1 MERNLA
7 LEVVR
12 VAEAAALSTARW
24 MGRGNEQ
31 LAEQTA
37 LDAMRR
43 AFDAVGF
50 AGTIVIGR
58 GEKGETPTLYVGEQ
72 VGSGA
77 GPELDVAAEPLEG
90 PSIVAEGR
98 ANAVAAVA
106 LAEKGCLFPTPDV
119 YMEKIAVGP
128 NALGAIDITAGP
140 EENLR
145 SIAETMKCYVEDLTV
160 VILDRPRHGDLVRA
174 VREIGARIKLIQD
187 GDLSAAIATALED
200 SGVDVLMGIGRA
212 PQGVLAAAAL
222 RCLGG
227 DMQAQFKPGSD
238 EDVERMR
245 RTGLKE
251 IDRVLTIT
259 DLARGGEITFTATGV
274 TDGDFLKGVRFFG
287 GGARTHSLVMR
298 ARSGTVRFIEAIHR
312 FDRNPI
318 Y

>member
-1 MERNLA
+1 MDRNLS

-12 VAEAAALSTARW
+12 VTEAAALSSARW
-24 MGRGNEQ
+24 MGRGNQQ

-43 AFDAVGF
+43 AFDAVEF
-50 AGTIVIGR
+50 SGTVVIGR

-72 VGSGA
+72 VGSGM

-90 PSIVAEGR
+90 PHIVAQGR
-98 ANAVAAVA
+98 TNAVTAIA
-106 LAEKGCLFPTPDV
+106 LAEKGCLFPAPDV
-119 YMEKIAVGP
+119 YMEKIAVGSR
-128 NALGAIDITAGP
+128 ALGAIDITAGP
-140 EENLR
+140 EANLR
-145 SIAETMKCYVEDLTV
+145 SIADTMKCYVEDLTV
-160 VILDRPRHGDLVRA
+160 VILDRPRHADLIRA
-174 VREIGARIKLIQD
+174 VREMGARIKLIQD

-212 PQGVLAAAAL
+212 PEGVLAAAAL

-227 DMQAQFKPGSD
+227 DMQARFEPSSD
-238 EDVERMR
+238 EDVGRVR
-245 RTGLKE
+245 QTGLKE
-251 IDRVLTIT
+251 IQEVLTIT
-259 DLARGGEITFTATGV
+259 DLARGGEVTFTATGV

-287 GGARTHSLVMR
+287 GGAKTHSLVMR
-298 ARSGTVRFIEAIHR
+298 AKSGTVRFIEAVHR

>member
-12 VAEAAALSTARW
+12 VTEAAALSSGRW

-43 AFDAVGF
+43 AFDVVDF
-50 AGTIVIGR
+50 AGTVVIGR
-58 GEKGETPTLYVGEQ
+58 GERGETPTLYVGED
-72 VGSGA
+72 VGCGKV
-77 GPELDVAAEPLEG
+77 PELDVAAEPLEG
-90 PSIVAEGR
+90 PAIVAEGR

-106 LAEKGCLFPTPDV
+106 LAEKGCLFPAPDV
-119 YMEKIAVGP
+119 YMEKIAVGSK
-128 NALGAIDITAGP
+128 ALGSIDISAGP
-140 EENLR
+140 EANLR

-160 VILDRPRHGDLVRA
+160 VILDRPRHGDLIRA
-174 VREIGARIKLIQD
+174 VREAGARIKLIQD
-187 GDLSAAIATALED
+187 GDLSAAIATALEN

-227 DMQAQFKPGSD
+227 DMQAQFKPASD
-238 EDVERMR
+238 EDVERIR
-245 RTGLKE
+245 RTGLKDIE
-251 IDRVLTIT
+251 EVLTIT
-259 DLARGGEITFTATGV
+259 DLAKGGEITFTATGV

-287 GGARTHSLVMR
+287 GGAKTHSLVMR

>member
-7 LEVVR
+7 LEVAR
-12 VAEAAALSTARW
+12 VTEAAALSSARW
-24 MGRGNEQ
+24 MGRGNEV

-37 LDAMRR
+37 LDSMRR
-43 AFDAVGF
+43 AFDVVDF
-50 AGTIVIGR
+50 LGTVVIGR
-58 GEKGETPTLYVGEQ
+58 GERGETPTLYVGEQ
-72 VGSGA
+72 VGSGK
-77 GPELDVAAEPLEG
+77 GPELDVATEPLEG
-90 PSIVAEGR
+90 PDVVAEGR
-98 ANAVAAVA
+98 ANALSAVA
-106 LAEKGCLFPTPDV
+106 LAERGCLFPAPDV
-119 YMEKIAVGP
+119 YMDKIAVGP
-128 NALGAIDITAGP
+128 KALGAIDISAGP
-140 EENLR
+140 EANLQ

-160 VILDRPRHGDLVRA
+160 VILDRPRHAELIRA
-174 VREIGARIKLIQD
+174 VRDAGARIKLIQD

-212 PQGVLAAAAL
+212 PEGVLAAAAL

-227 DMQAQFKPGSD
+227 DMQAQFKPSSE
-238 EDVERMR
+238 EDVERIR

-259 DLARGGEITFTATGV
+259 DLARGNEVTFTATGV

-287 GGARTHSLVMR
+287 GGAKTHSLVLR
-298 ARSGTVRFIEAIHR
+298 FRSGTVRFIEAIHR

>member
-12 VAEAAALSTARW
+12 VTEAAALSSARW
-24 MGRGNEQ
+24 MGRGNDR

-43 AFDAVGF
+43 AFDAVDF
-50 AGTIVIGR
+50 TGTVVIGR
-58 GEKGETPTLYVGEQ
+58 GEKGETPTLFVGEQ

-77 GPELDVAAEPLEG
+77 GPEFDVAAEPLEG
-90 PSIVAEGR
+90 ASIVAQGR
-98 ANAVAAVA
+98 ANALAAVA
-106 LAEKGCLFPTPDV
+106 LAEKGCLFPAPEV

-128 NALGAIDITAGP
+128 KALGAIDITAGP
-140 EENLR
+140 QANLQ

-160 VILDRPRHGDLVRA
+160 IILDRPRHRDLIMA
-174 VREIGARIKLIQD
+174 VQEVGARIKLIQD
-187 GDLSAAIATALED
+187 GDLSAAIATSLED

-212 PQGVLAAAAL
+212 PEGVLAAAAL

-227 DMQAQFKPGSD
+227 DMQAQFKPASD
-238 EDVERMR
+238 EDVERIR
-245 RTGLKE
+245 QAGLKE
-251 IDRVLTIT
+251 IQEVLTIT
-259 DLARGGEITFTATGV
+259 DLARGREVMFTATGV

-287 GGARTHSLVMR
+287 GGAKTHSLLMR
-298 ARSGTVRFIEAIHR
+298 AKSGTVRFIEAIHR
-312 FDRNPI
+312 FDRTPI

>member
-1 MERNLA
+1 MEQNLA

-37 LDAMRR
+37 LDSMRR
-43 AFDAVGF
+43 AFDAVDF
-50 AGTIVIGR
+50 AGTVVIGR

-72 VGSGA
+72 VGSGT

-90 PSIVAEGR
+90 PTIVAEGR

-106 LAEKGCLFPTPDV
+106 LAEKGCLFPAPNV

-128 NALGAIDITAGP
+128 KALGAIDISAGP
-140 EENLR
+140 EANLR

-160 VILDRPRHGDLVRA
+160 VILDRPRHGDLIRA
-174 VREIGARIKLIQD
+174 VREVGARIKLIQD

-200 SGVDVLMGIGRA
+200 SGVDVLMGIGRS

-227 DMQAQFKPGSD
+227 DMQAQFKPASD
-238 EDVERMR
+238 EDVERIR
-245 RTGLKE
+245 RTGLKDIE
-251 IDRVLTIT
+251 QVLTIT
-259 DLARGGEITFTATGV
+259 DLAKGGEVTFTATGV

-287 GGARTHSLVMR
+287 GGAKTHSLVMR

>member
-1 MERNLA
+1 MDRNLS

-12 VAEAAALSTARW
+12 VTEAAALSSARW
-24 MGRGNEQ
+24 MGRGNQQ

-43 AFDAVGF
+43 AFDAVEF
-50 AGTIVIGR
+50 SGTVVIGR

-72 VGSGA
+72 VGSGM

-90 PSIVAEGR
+90 PHIVAQGR
-98 ANAVAAVA
+98 TNAVTAIA
-106 LAEKGCLFPTPDV
+106 LAEKGCLFPAPDV
-119 YMEKIAVGP
+119 YMEKIAVGSR
-128 NALGAIDITAGP
+128 ALGAIDITAGP
-140 EENLR
+140 EANLR
-145 SIAETMKCYVEDLTV
+145 SIADTMKCYVEDLTV
-160 VILDRPRHGDLVRA
+160 VILDRPRHADLIRA
-174 VREIGARIKLIQD
+174 VREVGARIKLIQD

-212 PQGVLAAAAL
+212 PEGVLAAAAL

-227 DMQAQFKPGSD
+227 DMQARFEPSSD
-238 EDVERMR
+238 EDVGRVR
-245 RTGLKE
+245 QTGLKE
-251 IDRVLTIT
+251 IQEVLTIT
-259 DLARGGEITFTATGV
+259 DLARGGEVTFTATGV

-287 GGARTHSLVMR
+287 GGAKTHSLVMR
-298 ARSGTVRFIEAIHR
+298 AKSGTVRFIEAVHR